1 MAGKTNKKL
10 TVRMIQE
17 LHPKSEVYELNSYSK
32 YIIMLKKSNIIT
44 QQNEDLM
51 RKGQELLRIFV
62 AHNIPCAIFVGS
74 LDDVQIVEL
83 QGVKE

>member
-1 MAGKTNKKL
+1 MSGKTKKKL
-10 TVRMIQE
+10 TVKQIQE
-17 LHPKSEVYELNSYSK
+17 LHPKSELYELNPYSK
-32 YIIMLKKSNIIT
+32 YIVMLKKSNIIT

-51 RKGQELLRIFV
+51 RKGQELVRIFA
-62 AHNIPCAIFVGS
+62 AHSIPCAIFVGS